1 MKQIRC
7 ECGVLHVISP
17 GQIKTHISR
26 QSPLE
31 IPCSCGHII
40 TVPVSVLK
48 GSFYGELTE
57 EYISQF

>member
-1 MKQIRC
+1 MKTIRC
-7 ECGVLHVISP
+7 ECGALHAISP

-26 QSPLE
+26 QDPLE
-31 IPCSCGHII
+31 ILCACGHTI

-48 GSFYGELTE
+48 GAFYGELTE

>member
-7 ECGVLHVISP
+7 ECGALHVISP
-17 GQIKTHISR
+17 GQIKTHIAH
-26 QSPLE
+26 QDPLE
-31 IPCSCGHII
+31 ILCTCGHTI

-57 EYISQF
+57 EFCSQF